1 MIKQHR
7 LFTGIYVV
15 GTGLSIAL
23 VMTLFIIFYVKFAP
37 IYPEYNRNRMLTVT
51 KMKSYPKDNDKSWNC
66 SAVSYDVVKML
77 QDLPHLE
84 AIGATA
90 SNYRENYVEVPDN
103 NEPISVT
110 PLYTDVGFWKV
121 FTFRF
126 LHGKPFTQADIDAK
140 RREVVLPVSV
150 ARKLF
155 ATDDVVGRRFNMDA
169 QEYRVCGVV
178 EDVSAATPSSVGD
191 MWLPI
196 TLNSWVT
203 SDTTGKLVGSV
214 GIYMTAPDAED
225 KEALKEEVREVFR
238 KLNLASDKYMND
250 LMGQPDDYWASTFRF
265 DSCSAPD
272 LASELRMY
280 FYMLLALLFI
290 PAMNLSGM
298 MSSRMD
304 ERLSEFTVADF
315 NDLLSVQSEMSDKKG
330 YFFLDEVQNIDGWE
344 KFARRMADAKEHIYI
359 TGSNAKMLSRE
370 IETTLGGRFFARH
383 ITPYAFGEY
392 LTACEVP
399 HDEPALLG
407 TKTNGKIRAACAQ
420 YLQYGGLPESLL
432 YKAKREYISGVYQK
446 VLLGD
451 IITRNSI
458 RNDYAVKIL
467 IKKIAESVRS
477 EISYSKLQ
485 KTLRAVNV
493 SLAKDTIADYIRYAE
508 DAYLLFHLQ
517 NYYANLVEK
526 ESYPKFYFSDNGI
539 VSLFLDRK
547 ESVQLENMVAVAL
560 TRAYPDDVYY
570 LKSAKTGID
579 IDFYVPSIGLA
590 VQAAYSIAGDA
601 REREVGSLKKLAQNS
616 QGAARL
622 VIVTYE
628 EEETIIEDGVTI
640 EAVPLYKFLLEL
652 ENRKYGTAY

>member
-1 MIKQHR
+1 MNHTILKSVIYDQHE
-7 LFTGIYVV
+7 
-15 GTGLSIAL
+15 
-23 VMTLFIIFYVKFAP
+23 FIRDFQIVP
-37 IYPEYNRNRMLTVT
+37 RN
-51 KMKSYPKDNDKSWNC
+51 YEFEEN
-66 SAVSYDVVKML
+66 
-77 QDLPHLE
+77 
-84 AIGATA
+84 G
-90 SNYRENYVEVPDN
+90 NYV
-103 NEPISVT
+103 
-110 PLYTDVGFWKV
+110 
-121 FTFRF
+121 
-126 LHGKPFTQADIDAK
+126 
-140 RREVVLPVSV
+140 
-150 ARKLF
+150 
-155 ATDDVVGRRFNMDA
+155 
-169 QEYRVCGVV
+169 
-178 EDVSAATPSSVGD
+178 
-191 MWLPI
+191 
-196 TLNSWVT
+196 
-203 SDTTGKLVGSV
+203 LVGLRRAGKSTLLYKIV
-214 GIYMTAPDAED
+214 LDLVASGVDWEQIIYINFE
-225 KEALKEEVREVFR
+225 
-238 KLNLASDKYMND
+238 
-250 LMGQPDDYWASTFRF
+250 
-265 DSCSAPD
+265 
-272 LASELRMY
+272 
-280 FYMLLALLFI
+280 
-290 PAMNLSGM
+290 
-298 MSSRMD
+298 D

-315 NDLLSVQSEMSDKKG
+315 NDILSVQSELSDKKG

-392 LTACEVP
+392 LTACGIP

-477 EISYSKLQ
+477 EISY
-485 KTLRAVNV
+485 
-493 SLAKDTIADYIRYAE
+493 
-508 DAYLLFHLQ
+508 
-517 NYYANLVEK
+517 ANLVEK

-547 ESVQLENMVAVAL
+547 ESVQLENMAAVAL
-560 TRAYPDDVYY
+560 ARAYPDDVYY

-579 IDFYVPSIGLA
+579 IDFYVPSVGLA

-601 REREVGSLKKLAQNS
+601 REREVGNLKKLAQN
-616 QGAARL
+616 AAEAVRC

>member
-1 MIKQHR
+1 MNHALLKSVIYDQHE
-7 LFTGIYVV
+7 
-15 GTGLSIAL
+15 
-23 VMTLFIIFYVKFAP
+23 FI
-37 IYPEYNRNRMLTVT
+37 RNFQIVPRD
-51 KMKSYPKDNDKSWNC
+51 YEFEEN
-66 SAVSYDVVKML
+66 
-77 QDLPHLE
+77 
-84 AIGATA
+84 G
-90 SNYRENYVEVPDN
+90 NYV
-103 NEPISVT
+103 
-110 PLYTDVGFWKV
+110 
-121 FTFRF
+121 
-126 LHGKPFTQADIDAK
+126 
-140 RREVVLPVSV
+140 
-150 ARKLF
+150 
-155 ATDDVVGRRFNMDA
+155 
-169 QEYRVCGVV
+169 
-178 EDVSAATPSSVGD
+178 
-191 MWLPI
+191 
-196 TLNSWVT
+196 
-203 SDTTGKLVGSV
+203 LVGLRRAGKSTLLYKIV
-214 GIYMTAPDAED
+214 LDLVASGVDWEQIIYINFE
-225 KEALKEEVREVFR
+225 
-238 KLNLASDKYMND
+238 
-250 LMGQPDDYWASTFRF
+250 
-265 DSCSAPD
+265 
-272 LASELRMY
+272 
-280 FYMLLALLFI
+280 
-290 PAMNLSGM
+290 
-298 MSSRMD
+298 D

-315 NDLLSVQSEMSDKKG
+315 NDILSVQSEMSDKKG
-330 YFFLDEVQNIDGWE
+330 YC
-344 KFARRMADAKEHIYI
+344 
-359 TGSNAKMLSRE
+359 
-370 IETTLGGRFFARH
+370 FFARH

-392 LTACEVP
+392 LTACGIP

-547 ESVQLENMVAVAL
+547 ESVQLENMAAVAL
-560 TRAYPDDVYY
+560 ARAYPDDVYY

-579 IDFYVPSIGLA
+579 IDFYLPSVGLA

-601 REREVGSLKKLAQNS
+601 REREVGNLKKLAQNS
-616 QGAARL
+616 QEAARL